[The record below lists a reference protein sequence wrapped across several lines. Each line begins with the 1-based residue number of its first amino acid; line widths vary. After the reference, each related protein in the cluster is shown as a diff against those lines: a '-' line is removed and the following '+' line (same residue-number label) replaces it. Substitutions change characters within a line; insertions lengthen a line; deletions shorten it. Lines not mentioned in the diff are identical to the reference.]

1 LFAGNGS
8 PLFAGEGARA
18 TFPIGATLLTIS
30 NFGFKAAVI
39 AMATLLPGVV
49 PSLFAQSKSTSAGE
63 SLFKSHCVMCHG
75 SDGAGN
81 TTMGKQLKAQNLH
94 SKEVQK
100 LTEVEIKNVILNG
113 KGNMPPFDGQV
124 SSDEAGQIAHYV
136 HTLSKMK

>member
-1 LFAGNGS
+1 LA
-8 PLFAGEGARA
+8 
-18 TFPIGATLLTIS
+18 IS
-30 NFGFKAAVI
+30 KFRFKTAVFV
-39 AMATLLPGVV
+39 MSTLLPGVV
-49 PSLFAQSKSTSAGE
+49 PSLFAQSKSSSAGE

-100 LTEVEIKNVILNG
+100 LTDTEIKNVILNG

-136 HTLSKMK
+136 HSLSKMK